1 MVSLPNGN
9 NGVNECYSSLTNPAQ
24 VGMTQPFIAAVEI
37 YSFDA
42 SGSVITGVPVEVCLR
57 GEGTLLYRNAAGQ
70 PRTIVGLPSFS
81 RNGFT
86 CGTIPNAGTVI
97 LIPGV
102 PSPEAPMPSTPLSQC
117 RVTTTH
123 TLNLRA
129 EPNTN
134 SAVLAKVPYQAAL
147 NASARSGD
155 WLQVVFGNQ
164 QGWLSA
170 GYLSLT
176 GDCG

>member
-1 MVSLPNGN
+1 
-9 NGVNECYSSLTNPAQ
+9 
-24 VGMTQPFIAAVEI
+24 
-37 YSFDA
+37 
-42 SGSVITGVPVEVCLR
+42 
-57 GEGTLLYRNAAGQ
+57 
-70 PRTIVGLPSFS
+70 
-81 RNGFT
+81 
-86 CGTIPNAGTVI
+86 
-97 LIPGV
+97 
-102 PSPEAPMPSTPLSQC
+102 
-117 RVTTTH
+117 VTTTH